1 MTTINLD
8 LSTTLQQ
15 TLSNAGT
22 GTYVYAFAFGATTA
36 GGAVGLIDS
45 VMVVENGALTSTTSL
60 DVTAGQFY
68 SGGVY
73 VIIQQGGDG
82 NLLTEISS
90 ASDIIQNATA
100 KNYSYQLFEAT
111 LSGSQYDLGDISAVN
126 TFGFTSTY
134 EVVYQNGSDTRG
146 FNTTAESIFSS
157 LPAGAVVDYASN
169 QFPNAEMLA
178 SGPATADD
186 QAPWPSSG
194 WQTYVDAVKNS
205 ASTLADIEIVYSF
218 QGGSPLQSGAMLSQ
232 YSVEY
237 VASDQYGEDYFWL
250 VPDTS
255 NGATNTDWI
264 RIPVS
269 QLVQN
274 IFIQP
279 GSLEVHQGGKGG
291 TVVYYDSFTPDN
303 AVGGVA
309 KHFVAGF
316 DAGFWG
322 GQGVSA
328 NEFDNQTFDFNKGYN
343 WNVNY
348 AYDAILLDGVGSA
361 DFENTLVTNPGADD
375 FIYDPWAQQFVAN
388 SNAYGYSYSDLVS
401 AGGVNPQIAL
411 WDTDANANVE
421 TINITI
427 YDTGE
432 VPASGYKASSTGYV
446 APAITGYEA
455 ATVADTLQIGFDFN
469 FSVGSTVFAPDENT
483 SIALKIYAPGAAGAD
498 GDGFISL
505 DVTGGSGANTGDW
518 YYYIINPDATNTW
531 AFEVSNATGEDG
543 FFNIQNLPTT
553 QDGSVAWYQ
562 LVFGEGDDQSIYNI
576 YYDPTADN
584 PLVVDH
590 GIEVMLNPNGSYTLS
605 FAPGGHM
612 FYDID
617 TFAAPPTSDPSS
629 AGAAI
634 KGSKKTDF
642 VNALYSVAGQDGPTS
657 GADIINGRE
666 GNDYLS
672 GLAGNDIID
681 GGKGVDMLR
690 GNDGDDTLQVKGK
703 EGIYD
708 YFNGG
713 ADTDT
718 LQFVG
723 KGAVTLNGFSASAAS
738 IEMLDGN
745 GRGLLGTKHID
756 VFDLSGLVTMER
768 LPFIDAGGGNDSLTG
783 SDFADDLRGGKGDDV
798 LNGGDDSDTLL
809 GGAGADTLNGDD
821 GNDRLDGGKG
831 IDTLNGGD
839 GDDILQVRGKEGAYD
854 TFDGG
859 AGTDTLQL
867 IGTVTLA
874 GFDAAASS
882 IEILQGAKRGL
893 NGTNQAD
900 VFDLSGLTG
909 APSDLRFIDARHGD
923 DIMTGSN
930 FADDL
935 RGGKGDDTLDGRGG
949 DDMLDGGKGRNTF
962 VFADGYDNDTIV
974 KFQAGN
980 AIVDLTG
987 VSSVGDFS
995 ELALLMQQDGKNVL
1009 IDFGNGDTL
1018 TLQKTTIDALAA
1030 NQSDFLFA

>member
-1 MTTINLD
+1 MTTINLN
-8 LSTTLQQ
+8 LSSTLQQ

-22 GTYVYAFAFGATTA
+22 GTYVYAFAFGATTS
-36 GGAVGLIDS
+36 GGTVGLVDS
-45 VMVVENGALTSTTSL
+45 AMVVDNGALTSTTSL

-68 SGGVY
+68 SGDIY
-73 VIIQQGGDG
+73 VVIQQGGDG
-82 NLLTEISS
+82 NLLNEISS

-146 FNTTAESIFSS
+146 FNTTAQSIFSG
-157 LPAGAVVDYASN
+157 LPAGAVADYAGN

-178 SGPATADD
+178 TGPATANN
-186 QAPWPSSG
+186 QAPWASSG
-194 WQTYVDAVKNS
+194 WQSYVDALKNS
-205 ASTLADIEIVYSF
+205 ASALADIEIVYSF

-237 VASDQYGEDYFWL
+237 VASDKYGDDYFWL

-348 AYDAILLDGVGSA
+348 AYDAILLAGVGSA
-361 DFENTLVTNPGADD
+361 DFENTLLDNPGAGD

-411 WDTDANANVE
+411 WDTDAGANVG

-432 VPASGYKASSTGYV
+432 IPASGYQASSTGYV
-446 APAITGYEA
+446 APGINGYEA
-455 ATVADTLQIGFDFN
+455 ATTADTLQIGFDFN
-469 FSVGSTVFAPDENT
+469 FSVGSATYAPDDDT
-483 SIALKIYAPGAAGAD
+483 PIALKIYAPGASGAD

-505 DVTGGSGANTGDW
+505 DVTGGSGASDW

-531 AFEVSNATGEDG
+531 AFQVSNATGEDG

-553 QDGSVAWYQ
+553 ADGSVAWYQ
-562 LVFGEGDDQSIYNI
+562 LVFGAGDDQSIYNI
-576 YYDPTADN
+576 YYDPTGDD

-629 AGAAI
+629 AGVTI

-642 VNALYSVAGQDGPTS
+642 VNALYSVAGQAGPTS
-657 GADIINGRE
+657 GADIIYGRE

-690 GNDGDDTLQVKGK
+690 GNDGDDTLQVKGN

-718 LQFVG
+718 LQFIG
-723 KGAVTLNGFSASAAS
+723 KGAVTLNGFSATTAS
-738 IEMLDGN
+738 IERLEGN

-756 VFDLSGLVTMER
+756 VFDLSGLIAVER
-768 LPFIDAGGGNDSLTG
+768 LPFIDAGDGNDILTG

-798 LNGGDDSDTLL
+798 VNGGDDNDILL
-809 GGAGADTLNGDD
+809 GNDGADTLNGDD

-831 IDTLNGGD
+831 IDTLNGGE
-839 GDDILQVRGKEGAYD
+839 GDDILQVRDKEGAYD
-854 TFDGG
+854 TFNGG
-859 AGTDTLQL
+859 TGTDTLQL
-867 IGTVTLA
+867 IGKVTLA
-874 GFDAAASS
+874 GFDATASS
-882 IEILQGAKRGL
+882 IERLQGREL
-893 NGTNQAD
+893 YGTDQAD
-900 VFDLSGLTG
+900 VFDLSGLTD
-909 APSDLRFIDARHGD
+909 APTGLRFIDGKGGS
-923 DIMTGSN
+923 DIMIGSN
-930 FADDL
+930 FADVL
-935 RGGKGDDTLDGRGG
+935 RGGAGNDTLDGRGG
-949 DDMLDGGKGRNTF
+949 NDILDGGKGLNTF

-974 KFQAGN
+974 KFQAGTDV
-980 AIVDLTG
+980 VDLTG
-987 VSSVGDFS
+987 VASVNDFS
-995 ELALLMQQDGKNVL
+995 ELQALMQQVGRNVL

-1018 TLQKTTIDALAA
+1018 TLQKTTVNLLTA
-1030 NQSDFLFA
+1030 NQGDFLFA